1 MKVLALIERPQ
12 HVCYRYRIE
21 AYASALFETGLH
33 LEAVPLRQGR
43 GPRVL
48 RLPAAASAEVVIL
61 QRKLLPRWQL
71 YLVRRFAKR
80 LVYDM
85 DDAVFQRDSFQRKGP
100 KSPRRERMF
109 RATVQAADAVI
120 VGNEYLRRCAAQI
133 DDSKPIHV
141 VPTTVQPQHYPLTRH
156 HRVGANVRLA
166 WVGSSSTLPGLKLAE
181 RQLWAASERVRGL
194 TLRLVCDRTVE
205 LDGLNVVLRPWAA
218 ATEAAELAHADIGIS
233 WLSDDSWSRGK
244 CGLKV
249 LQYMAAGL
257 PVVANRVG
265 MNRRMVIDGET
276 GLLAD
281 TPEEWAQ
288 AIGRLAADPELRTR
302 MGAAGRRLVEQHY
315 SVDRWGPR
323 FAQII
328 KAVACPEAI
337 EFEAGSTKFEA
348 DCMDETSYPIGAAP
362 ERVLG

>member
-12 HVCYRYRIE
+12 HVCDRYRIE
-21 AYASALFETGLH
+21 AYASALFEHGVH
-33 LEAVPLRQGR
+33 LEALPLRQG
-43 GPRVL
+43 GAPRIF
-48 RLPAAASAEVVIL
+48 RLPAVASADLVIL

-80 LVYDM
+80 LVYDL

-100 KSPRRERMF
+100 KSSRRERLF
-109 RATVQAADAVI
+109 RATVSAADAVI
-120 VGNEYLRRCAAQI
+120 VGNEYLRHCTVQV
-133 DDSKPIHV
+133 DGSKPIHV
-141 VPTTVQPQHYPLTRH
+141 VPTTVQPQYYSLTRH

-166 WVGSSSTLPGLKLAE
+166 WIGSSSTLPGLKLAE
-181 RQLWAASERVRGL
+181 RHLWAASEKVRGL
-194 TLRLVCDRTVE
+194 SLRLVCDRNIE
-205 LDGLNVVLRPWAA
+205 LDGVNVALRPWAS

-265 MNRRMVIDGET
+265 MNRHMVIHGET

-281 TPEEWAQ
+281 SPDEWAD
-288 AIGRLAADPELRTR
+288 AIARLAADPELRSR
-302 MGAAGRRLVEQHY
+302 MGAAGRRVVEQHY
-315 SVDRWGPR
+315 AVDRWGPR
-323 FAQII
+323 FARII
-328 KAVACPEAI
+328 KAVAQPSTGETFARHDEAQLEPLPEPSPSSALN
-337 EFEAGSTKFEA
+337 A
-348 DCMDETSYPIGAAP
+348 
-362 ERVLG
+362 

>member
-21 AYASALFETGLH
+21 AYASALFERGLH
-33 LEAVPLRQGR
+33 LETTPLRQG
-43 GPRVL
+43 GVPRVF
-48 RLPAAASAEVVIL
+48 RLSAAASADVVIL

-71 YLVRRFAKR
+71 QLLRRFAKR

-85 DDAVFQRDSFQRKGP
+85 DDAVFQRDSFRRKGP
-100 KSPRRERMF
+100 KSCRRERRF
-109 RATVQAADAVI
+109 RATVAAADAVI
-120 VGNEYLRRCAAQI
+120 VGNEYLRRCTAQVGS
-133 DDSKPIHV
+133 SKPIHV
-141 VPTTVQPQHYPLTRH
+141 VPTTVQPRYYRPTRH

-166 WVGSSSTLPGLKLAE
+166 WIGSSSTLPGLKMAE
-181 RQLWAASERVRGL
+181 RQLWAASEQVRGL
-194 TLRLVCDRTVE
+194 ELRLVCDRSVD
-205 LDGLNVVLRPWAA
+205 LAGINVVLRPWAA

-265 MNRRMVIDGET
+265 MNRHMVIHGET

-281 TPEEWAQ
+281 TPDEWAQ
-288 AIGRLAADPELRTR
+288 AIARLAADPELRCR
-302 MGAAGRRLVEQHY
+302 LGAAGRRVVEQHY
-315 SVDRWGPR
+315 AVDRWGPR
-323 FAQII
+323 FARII
-328 KAVACPEAI
+328 KAIAQPSVDASFLSHDNPLATATHEAPQSVAQEA
-337 EFEAGSTKFEA
+337 
-348 DCMDETSYPIGAAP
+348 
-362 ERVLG
+362 

>member
-1 MKVLALIERPQ
+1 MAKMKVLALIERPQ

-21 AYASALFETGLH
+21 AYASALFERGLH
-33 LEAVPLRQGR
+33 LETVPLRQG
-43 GPRVL
+43 GTPRL
-48 RLPAAASAEVVIL
+48 FRLPAIAAADIVIL
-61 QRKLLPRWQL
+61 QRKLLPRYQL
-71 YLVRRFAKR
+71 QLVRRFAKR

-100 KSPRRERMF
+100 KSCRRERLF
-109 RATVQAADAVI
+109 QATVHAADAVI

-133 DDSKPIHV
+133 DGGKKIHV
-141 VPTTVQPQHYPLTRH
+141 VPTTVQPQYYRPTRH

-166 WVGSSSTLPGLKLAE
+166 WIGSRSTLPGLKLAE
-181 RQLWAASERVRGL
+181 RQLWAASERVLGL
-194 TLRLVCDRTVE
+194 NLRLVCDRSVE
-205 LDGLNVVLRPWAA
+205 LPGVNVVLRPWAQ

-265 MNRRMVIDGET
+265 MNRHMVIHGET

-281 TPEEWAQ
+281 TPDEWAQ
-288 AIGRLAADPELRTR
+288 AIARLAADPGLALPHGSGRTAHRRTALRGRSMGTALRTN
-302 MGAAGRRLVEQHY
+302 H
-315 SVDRWGPR
+315 
-323 FAQII
+323 QIR
-328 KAVACPEAI
+328 CP
-337 EFEAGSTKFEA
+337 
-348 DCMDETSYPIGAAP
+348 TSN
-362 ERVLG
+362 

>member
-21 AYASALFETGLH
+21 AYASALFERGLQ
-33 LEAVPLRQGR
+33 LEAIPLRQG
-43 GPRVL
+43 GSPRLL
-48 RLPAAASAEVVIL
+48 RLPAIADADVVIL
-61 QRKLLPRWQL
+61 QRKLLPRYQL
-71 YLVRRFAKR
+71 HLVRHFAKK

-100 KSPRRERMF
+100 KSCRRERRF
-109 RATVQAADAVI
+109 RATVRAADALI

-133 DDSKPIHV
+133 DCDKDIHV
-141 VPTTVQPQHYPLTRH
+141 VPTAVQPQYYQPRRH

-166 WVGSSSTLPGLKLAE
+166 WIGSKSTLPGLKLAE
-181 RQLWAASERVRGL
+181 QHLWAASEQIRGL
-194 TLRLVCDRTVE
+194 NLRLVCDRTIDLPGV
-205 LDGLNVVLRPWAA
+205 NVVLRPWAQ
-218 ATEAAELAHADIGIS
+218 ATEATELAHADIGIS

-265 MNRRMVIDGET
+265 MNRHMIVHGET

-281 TPEEWAQ
+281 TPDEWAQ
-288 AIGRLAADPELRTR
+288 AITRLATNPALRSR
-302 MGAAGRRLVEQHY
+302 MGAAGRRIVEQDY
-315 SVDRWGPR
+315 AADRWGPR
-323 FAQII
+323 FARII
-328 KAVACPEAI
+328 KSVTQPNVDVPNITRDEIPASSSLETTLS
-337 EFEAGSTKFEA
+337 STVNA
-348 DCMDETSYPIGAAP
+348 
-362 ERVLG
+362 

>member
-21 AYASALFETGLH
+21 AYASALFERGLQ
-33 LEAVPLRQGR
+33 LEAIPLRQG
-43 GPRVL
+43 GAPRL
-48 RLPAAASAEVVIL
+48 FRLPAAASADVVIL

-71 YLVRRFAKR
+71 HLVRRFAKR

-85 DDAVFQRDSFQRKGP
+85 DDAVFQRDSFRRKGP
-100 KSPRRERMF
+100 KSCRRERLF

-120 VGNEYLRRCAAQI
+120 VGNEYLRRCTTQI
-133 DDSKPIHV
+133 DATKQIHV
-141 VPTTVQPQHYPLTRH
+141 IPTTVQPQYYRLTRH

-166 WVGSSSTLPGLKLAE
+166 WIGSSSTLPGLKLAE
-181 RQLWAASERVRGL
+181 RHLWAASEKIRGL
-194 TLRLVCDRTVE
+194 DLRLVCDRSIE
-205 LDGLNVVLRPWAA
+205 LAGVNVVLRPWAA
-218 ATEAAELAHADIGIS
+218 ATEAAELAHADIGVS

-265 MNRRMVIDGET
+265 MNRHMVIDGET

-281 TPEEWAQ
+281 TPDEWAS
-288 AIGRLAADPELRTR
+288 AIARLASDPELRSR
-302 MGAAGRRLVEQHY
+302 MGAAGRRAVEQHY
-315 SVDRWGPR
+315 AVDRWGPR
-323 FAQII
+323 FARII
-328 KAVACPEAI
+328 KAVAETPVAEPFLSNADSHAKPLPEPPQSVALN
-337 EFEAGSTKFEA
+337 A
-348 DCMDETSYPIGAAP
+348 
-362 ERVLG
+362 